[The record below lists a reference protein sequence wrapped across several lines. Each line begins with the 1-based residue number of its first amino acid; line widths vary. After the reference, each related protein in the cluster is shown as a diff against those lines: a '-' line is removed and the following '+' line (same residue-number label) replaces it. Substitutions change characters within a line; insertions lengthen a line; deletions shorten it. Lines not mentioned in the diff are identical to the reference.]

1 MSDAP
6 AEIEE
11 ANARFYRA
19 FEALD
24 LAEMEKVWALGA
36 AAAEP

>member
-1 MSDAP
+1 MSADRTAVT
-6 AEIEE
+6 E

-24 LAEMEKVWALGA
+24 LATMDAVWAHG
-36 AAAEP
+36 